1 MRDLHRKRITVKVL
15 NRLYDVNAS
24 EWLSDLKDLNQIMSS
39 IYEIHHAE
47 LIQVR
52 LLLFRMYIKCNVFI

>member
-1 MRDLHRKRITVKVL
+1 M
-15 NRLYDVNAS
+15 NRLNDINAS
-24 EWLSDLKDLNQIMSS
+24 EWLTDLKELNQTMSN

-52 LLLFRMYIKCNVFI
+52 LLLFRMYIKLDVSLFLCQ